1 MVDSAKAFLDR
12 VESYSDWIP
21 AKDLFATYTSSVILK
36 FGFGDAF
43 DMKTVNNMIKEMNVL
58 FNYYFLGKLLFGG
71 IWDYLPVKSGL
82 GMHMTKKRFL
92 NFTFPII
99 RKVKASPSQTPDML
113 SFLCHS
119 KYEDGSEI
127 SEAHIA
133 DQCLTFLFAGE
144 DTSSCTL
151 SWVMY
156 YLSLNPHVQNKLQ
169 EEVDKVL
176 NGELPTLENIKE
188 LKYCSNVIKETLRIS
203 PVVPWLLRQTHTDL
217 IVDGILLPKGTT
229 ISVLIY
235 ALHHDTRFWDQP
247 SMFIPER
254 WEEEKN

>member
-1 MVDSAKAFLDR
+1 
-12 VESYSDWIP
+12 
-21 AKDLFATYTSSVILK
+21 
-36 FGFGDAF
+36 
-43 DMKTVNNMIKEMNVL
+43 
-58 FNYYFLGKLLFGG
+58 
-71 IWDYLPVKSGL
+71 
-82 GMHMTKKRFL
+82 
-92 NFTFPII
+92 
-99 RKVKASPSQTPDML
+99 
-113 SFLCHS
+113 
-119 KYEDGSEI
+119 
-127 SEAHIA
+127 
-133 DQCLTFLFAGE
+133 
-144 DTSSCTL
+144 
-151 SWVMY
+151 MY